1 VPDLAGFM
9 YQNSMNQHSVAG
21 EERLAYQARIE
32 EGNEEYHENMRQFL
46 ASKAEAGLQARI
58 KELEDENRALS
69 VSNAIKASEQAAN
82 TDNMRLKRNN
92 DSLEGHIVILRVHCD
107 ASISNLYKLAS
118 TEVQSRDAE
127 IIKLKKQYC
136 ALTKEKSDH
145 VEHASAESQCK
156 DALISEL
163 QKSLDDLTEEKSTM
177 DANYGA
183 SMLSQDASIVRLES
197 EKSTLAWEI
206 IVLKDE
212 AGVAERAKVAIA
224 AAVEKK
230 IGDLFL
236 HRTARTRLRHSL
248 LPSRA

>member
-1 VPDLAGFM
+1 
-9 YQNSMNQHSVAG
+9 
-21 EERLAYQARIE
+21 
-32 EGNEEYHENMRQFL
+32 
-46 ASKAEAGLQARI
+46 
-58 KELEDENRALS
+58 
-69 VSNAIKASEQAAN
+69 
-82 TDNMRLKRNN
+82 MRLKSNN

-127 IIKLKKQYC
+127 IIKLKEQYC

-145 VEHASAESQCK
+145 VEHASAESQSK

-163 QKSLDDLTEEKSTM
+163 QKSLDDLTEEKGTM